1 MSRPNWDPGRP
12 ARGFRLRGFH
22 PLWPGLPAGS
32 PILSS
37 AMARSRNPGKQASRF
52 GLLRFRSP
60 LLAQSLLISSPP
72 GTEMFHFPGCR
83 SCRTIEFI
91 RRHRPIEDG
100 GFPHSEIHG
109 SKPVDGSPWLIAVCR
124 VLHRLMMPR
133 HPSCARIRLARNF
146 SLLVTLQFSWFPNFR
161 FSKID
166 FDGADVV
173 GLTRVELVTSSLSG
187 TRSNQLSYKPM
198 WVWWRQPDSNRRP
211 AACKAATLP
220 AELCPRQGAPPSA
233 SEGRRN
239 TRSTW
244 KLAWVSTSPP
254 EWLLLRKEVIQPL
267 VPQRLPCYDF
277 IPITTHTLDG
287 QTPGFGCRRLS

>member
-1 MSRPNWDPGRP
+1 MAYRSLPRPSSPHDAKASVVRP
-12 ARGFRLRGFH
+12 YT
-22 PLWPGLPAGS
+22 
-32 PILSS
+32 LS
-37 AMARSRNPGKQASRF
+37 KKLLASRYV
-52 GLLRFRSP
+52 
-60 LLAQSLLISSPP
+60 AI
-72 GTEMFHFPGCR
+72 
-83 SCRTIEFI
+83 
-91 RRHRPIEDG
+91 
-100 GFPHSEIHG
+100 
-109 SKPVDGSPWLIAVCR
+109 
-124 VLHRLMMPR
+124 
-133 HPSCARIRLARNF
+133 
-146 SLLVTLQFSWFPNFR
+146 LLV
-161 FSKID
+161 SKLPVFKD
-166 FDGADVV
+166 PCDGADVV

-220 AELCPRQGAPPSA
+220 AELCPRQGAPPFA

-254 EWLLLRKEVIQPL
+254 ESLLPSKEVIQPL